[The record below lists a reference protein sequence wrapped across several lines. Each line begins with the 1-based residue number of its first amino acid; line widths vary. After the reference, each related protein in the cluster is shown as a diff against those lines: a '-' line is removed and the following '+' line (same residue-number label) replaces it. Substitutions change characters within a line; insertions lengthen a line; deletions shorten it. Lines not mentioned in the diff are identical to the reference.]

1 MQPEERTATYKGIA
15 TYILTA
21 NYSLATTEV
30 NGVLFLM
37 YWDTITINLNFLAQ
51 QTNHLKAK
59 IYMFKQM
66 K

>member
-1 MQPEERTATYKGIA
+1 MQPEERAATYKGIA

-37 YWDTITINLNFLAQ
+37 Y
-51 QTNHLKAK
+51 
-59 IYMFKQM
+59 
-66 K
+66 